1 MLLAI
6 KLIEGRDRS
15 YIEEIANIIGKG
27 KINLPKNKMY
37 MNYKGYKVECLYL
50 NEEQFKEYQNLKEDI
65 LFSKDKS
72 SYTETKKKLF
82 SYIIGEIKDPVYKSL
97 FYHSKSNT
105 CKMIT
110 CKINEYWNLL
120 DITEQP
126 LYFKAFEEF
135 IKAKLFKLKNPI
147 YGVNWIVLQKDDW
160 SYELF
165 TDKEVKDI
173 LQKYGNIEVSCDNA
187 RKYMKTYHHRYN
199 MKGNGNL
206 KDFVNFAMNQKEVCI
221 DENKTSNISIV
232 LSSQSFKIIQSLK
245 ENNKSFD
252 LEEYINN
259 LILKD
264 C

>member
-37 MNYKGYKVECLYL
+37 MNYKDYKVECLYL

-65 LFSKDKS
+65 LFSKERS

-82 SYIIGEIKDPVYKSL
+82 SYIVGEIKDPVYKNL

-105 CKMIT
+105 CKMIV
-110 CKINEYWNLL
+110 CKMNEYCNFL
-120 DITEQP
+120 DITDHP

-147 YGVNWIVLQKDDW
+147 YGVNWTVLQKDEN

-165 TDKEVKDI
+165 TDREARDI
-173 LQKYGNIEVSCDNA
+173 LKKYGNIEVSNDTA
-187 RKYMKTYHHRYN
+187 IEHMKTYHHRYN
-199 MKGNGNL
+199 MKGKGTL
-206 KDFVNFAMNQKEVCI
+206 KDFVNFTIKQKEAWSNN
-221 DENKTSNISIV
+221 DKTSRVSII
-232 LSSQSFKIIQSLK
+232 LSPESSEIIQLFK
-245 ENNKSFD
+245 ENNESFN

-259 LILKD
+259 LILND
-264 C
+264 S